1 LKQGDISFNLTDNF
15 LSKFKGKQ
23 PKWGPLGYFTYKRCV
38 TVDTPILTAD
48 MRWIPAKEAVEGTK
62 IIAFEEEGSYNS
74 LGRLQPRK
82 MKDGVIT
89 HHSIEKADCVEITL
103 SNGEILKCTPDHSW
117 LVKVG
122 EDNRLRWVEA
132 QDLLSC
138 DKRFTED
145 KSLDCYMVKYANVS
159 KPETGYEAC

>member
-1 LKQGDISFNLTDNF
+1 MKQGDISFNLTDNF

-103 SNGEILKCTPDHSW
+103 SNGEILKCTPDRDW
-117 LVKVG
+117 
-122 EDNRLRWVEA
+122 
-132 QDLLSC
+132 
-138 DKRFTED
+138 
-145 KSLDCYMVKYANVS
+145 
-159 KPETGYEAC
+159 ETTQRII